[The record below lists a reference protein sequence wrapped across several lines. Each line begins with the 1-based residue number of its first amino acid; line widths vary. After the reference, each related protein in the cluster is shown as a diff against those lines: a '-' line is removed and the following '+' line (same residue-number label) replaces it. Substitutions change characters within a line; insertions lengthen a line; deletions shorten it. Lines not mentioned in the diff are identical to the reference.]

1 MIKQLIGKYFPLLP
15 KRKRTPTIIQMEA
28 VECGA
33 ASLAIILGYHG
44 RFVPLEELRV
54 SCGVTRDGS
63 NALNLVK
70 AAEIYNLEAKGY
82 KVDIDE
88 INTLLTPFI
97 VFWNF
102 NHFLVVE
109 GFGKEF
115 IYLNDPATGPR
126 TISYDDF
133 DQAYTGVAITFEP
146 GENFIKG
153 GQPLKLWPAIK
164 ERIKNVKLPTAY
176 LCMAGILL
184 LFPTLALPAVT
195 QIFYD
200 NVLGGHQLSWQW
212 GVAIALIWIA
222 IVIGCLTA
230 VQQTYL
236 NRLNAKLS
244 IRFSSDFIWHIL
256 RLPISF
262 FSQRFGG
269 EIAWRVTL
277 NDSVTS
283 TMTGSLATTVIN
295 LLLIVFYA
303 LVMVQY
309 DPVIASIGIIAAF
322 INLLSLII
330 ITRSRLD
337 AYARM
342 RQESG
347 KSMGFAI
354 GALQH
359 MEAIKAAGNE
369 SDFFSR
375 WAGYYAKSLNAE
387 REINTKD
394 VVITA
399 VPYLLQSLSTAAL
412 LGIGAWRIIHG
423 DLTIGM
429 LLALQALLAAFLNP
443 LMQMVNLGSTLQTLK
458 IDIARLND
466 VLKNKIDRVFTF
478 SKETPQQEDGYKLKG
493 YLELKNITFGYSP
506 LSPPLIDQLNLTLKP
521 GQRVALVGPSGCGK
535 STIAKMVSGL
545 YEPWSGEILYDGKP
559 IQEIPR
565 NVLHHSIAS
574 VDQDIFLFSGRIK
587 DNLTLWDSTIPESE
601 IIQAAKDA
609 QIHDEILKRQENYEA
624 KLTEGGANLS
634 GGQRQR
640 LEIARALV
648 LSPSILIMDEAT
660 SALDSTSEELISRNI
675 RRRGCTC
682 VMIAHRLST
691 IRDCDE
697 ILVLDQGKVVQRG
710 THEELRALPGIYQEL
725 IEKEG
730 SFE

>member
-1 MIKQLIGKYFPLLP
+1 
-15 KRKRTPTIIQMEA
+15 
-28 VECGA
+28 
-33 ASLAIILGYHG
+33 
-44 RFVPLEELRV
+44 
-54 SCGVTRDGS
+54 
-63 NALNLVK
+63 
-70 AAEIYNLEAKGY
+70 
-82 KVDIDE
+82 
-88 INTLLTPFI
+88 
-97 VFWNF
+97 
-102 NHFLVVE
+102 
-109 GFGKEF
+109 
-115 IYLNDPATGPR
+115 
-126 TISYDDF
+126 
-133 DQAYTGVAITFEP
+133 
-146 GENFIKG
+146 
-153 GQPLKLWPAIK
+153 
-164 ERIKNVKLPTAY
+164 
-176 LCMAGILL
+176 
-184 LFPTLALPAVT
+184 
-195 QIFYD
+195 
-200 NVLGGHQLSWQW
+200 
-212 GVAIALIWIA
+212 
-222 IVIGCLTA
+222 
-230 VQQTYL
+230 
-236 NRLNAKLS
+236 
-244 IRFSSDFIWHIL
+244 
-256 RLPISF
+256 
-262 FSQRFGG
+262 
-269 EIAWRVTL
+269 
-277 NDSVTS
+277 
-283 TMTGSLATTVIN
+283 
-295 LLLIVFYA
+295 
-303 LVMVQY
+303 
-309 DPVIASIGIIAAF
+309 
-322 INLLSLII
+322 
-330 ITRSRLD
+330 
-337 AYARM
+337 M

-394 VVITA
+394 VVITS

-478 SKETPQQEDGYKLKG
+478 SKEVAQQENGYKLNG

-506 LSPPLIDQLNLTLKP
+506 LSPPLIDQLNLKLKP
-521 GQRVALVGPSGCGK
+521 GQRVALVGPTGCGK
-535 STIAKMVSGL
+535 STIAKMVRGL

-574 VDQDIFLFSGRIK
+574 VDQDIFLFSGKIK
-587 DNLTLWDSTIPESE
+587 DNLTLWDSTISESE

-609 QIHDEILKRQENYEA
+609 QIHDEILKRKENYEA

-675 RRRGCTC
+675 RKRGCTC

-691 IRDCDE
+691 IKDCDE

-710 THEELRALPGIYQEL
+710 THDELRSLPGIYQEL

-730 SFE
+730 NFE